1 MRRRTDTEPDR
12 ADTASDA
19 TINPDS
25 RIIRDPYP
33 LSGVVFEV
41 TSAGNTPV
49 EGVEVLLRAV
59 RSTRWSQRW
68 YTAADGVYSFDGSGG
83 VATGRIEL
91 LLAKR
96 GYILPNQPDLSG
108 PSGNSWMG
116 RVSVTVRRYAL
127 RHPNH
132 PEVTPA
138 VWAGTVDVIVINP
151 GDLENRLTGD

>member
-1 MRRRTDTEPDR
+1 MRTQTQ
-12 ADTASDA
+12 ASVAATAMVLA
-19 TINPDS
+19 TMFLGCGDGRSPSPIAPTPPQTPS
-25 RIIRDPYP
+25 TPTPASPAILYP

-49 EGVEVLLRAV
+49 EGVEVYCEPCGPPDGHSAR
-59 RSTRWSQRW
+59 
-68 YTAADGVYSFDGSGG
+68 YTAADGVYSFDGAGG

-116 RVSVTVRRYAL
+116 RVSVTVTGVTRY
-127 RHPNH
+127 
-132 PEVTPA
+132 
-138 VWAGTVDVIVINP
+138 DIQIIQK
-151 GDLENRLTGD
+151 